1 MTKINGRD
9 FFFFFF
15 FFWTRHKEK
24 NLNLLL
30 KIIINNKSHR
40 WRKTALTTA
49 RECTYHN
56 HQYVKWWVAQSSP
69 FSDRNVSSETI
80 TSMSTSISVSA
91 DSLPFKSS
99 FGWVDP
105 SPFHLKQQQQQQQ
118 TNKQTKKT
126 PRCHN
131 ISKLKY
137 CTIEVHQYIWN
148 CSLMM

>member
-1 MTKINGRD
+1 MERI
-9 FFFFFF
+9 FFL
-15 FFWTRHKEK
+15 TRLKEK

-69 FSDRNVSSETI
+69 FSDRDVSSETI
-80 TSMSTSISVSA
+80 TCMSTSISVSA

-99 FGWVDP
+99 FGWADP
-105 SPFHLKQQQQQQQ
+105 SPFHP
-118 TNKQTKKT
+118 KKKKN
-126 PRCHN
+126 RCHN
-131 ISKLKY
+131 ISKLKD
-137 CTIEVHQYIWN
+137 CTIEVHQYILN